1 MPDKIKDAFEAIKGS
16 DIFLDEQDFREQL
29 TKSPKD
35 VYGLFSSNKQTK
47 DLFLDYSD
55 FENSFDLKKKEPTI
69 PPLGQ
74 AFKLG
79 GENTPQLPLTSQS
92 KLGEKPKAKLTNID
106 PNKIYVKPQGKTK
119 DFVEPIAPITEDK
132 ATQETFL
139 SNNKKR
145 NEYLENFSNTILD
158 VANKV
163 PESFFYQK
171 NKPTLWGTKEIE
183 AGTINVD
190 GVSKAIDLEAEK
202 IQREQGVTLSSRDKQ
217 YLITNITNKLQS
229 KKEVQNAN
237 AVTDAQLQ
245 KELGYNMTDITGI
258 KMPDGKVVKKGYF
271 EEAKN
276 KIEQTYQQEK
286 NSIKKS
292 APIVQKTLDVEFAPE
307 IEKAR
312 QDVEINAKL
321 KSEPI
326 NAEFDQLYKQEFD
339 KYQSL
344 VNSEQ
349 MTVEQANVELAAKKD
364 EILKVLTPKFE
375 QINEEAKISYDN
387 SKKEIQSRYNKKYQ
401 NIMQAQESAANQ
413 RIKKIQD
420 EYSGKVPE
428 EFLKRYA
435 ELLNKNI
442 GYELQKTANQNLQN
456 FRNLAVT
463 EKLNK
468 AMMAGWSDVTSTIG
482 GAMGYAGFDT
492 SGIAEITAKTGVLN
506 PMPEGGYE
514 DANIMEKIADTDW
527 WIANGVR
534 ALPFSITTM
543 PIGIFGGAVAGTV
556 ANVLGAAKRTQV
568 IASVLGGGAV
578 GWEAE
583 TFLEAGGAYQQ
594 AINEGKSEE
603 EASEI
608 ASNTMKFNLSTLP
621 LNVLQM
627 MPIFGGGFKALKV
640 LEKPALQGFYG
651 GIEEIFQG
659 WSQAKANA
667 IQEGKDVDLFDYA
680 MSPQAME
687 EGAIGFAMGQGMAV
701 LSLDNTPDVDKQ
713 ISTLMS
719 SLSVGGEAQARKVL
733 DIMKTNGAISE
744 KEYNENINLLNYTL
758 EGIKNVESFPIEDN
772 LKLSL
777 VNKYV
782 GIAKAKQLHTD
793 DENDL
798 ASQASKEMVAEREKE
813 IKEILKGSEPVYL
826 AFVKGSEVPIVTS
839 KEEIDYILSNERGL
853 EVFDLEVYNDESTN
867 NKIQKAK
874 EDLIITPQEITT
886 EPTSTEGVE
895 ANVVEPTEE
904 QILQDFKDKN
914 FVTFTYNNESEVPEQ
929 FKDKIS
935 SKGEINGK
943 TFVNVTLPKSV
954 ADYELAKS
962 QQTPITQ
969 NKDEK
974 TNEVR
979 EIEDGQNETKN
990 EGIKS
995 KGKNDGQ
1002 KTNDVQNEEVTEG
1015 GVKAPQVKTI
1025 KNQIAD
1031 LRAAEQAEYDAMSNP
1046 KDKAKREEIY
1056 NRYDKLITPL
1066 LEQEKAGS
1074 ESKSSEPSKS
1084 DKNYQEAQEVNAI
1097 VSKEN
1102 PEASVLIQPKG
1113 EDLSLTAVYVGKE
1126 KRGKGIGSKVL
1137 ESVKKQADK
1146 LGKKV
1151 VLDATNELDSET
1163 DLEKLDNFYKKNG
1176 FLKIGKNKYEY
1187 DPKAKDSSGDIGSRT
1202 DDSGTKKSD
1211 IAAVANKGQS
1221 DKNVDSAE
1229 EVAETSKP
1237 KPENVKAIEE
1247 AMTKKSGTIKNE
1259 IIKEAANPTEVKK
1272 ILDNLDAI
1280 KSKLAGLTTKDGD
1293 SVFSEEC
1300 KWG

>member
-1 MPDKIKDAFEAIKGS
+1 MPDKVKELLDLMDENPDFKGAYTYETLS
-16 DIFLDEQDFREQL
+16 
-29 TKSPKD
+29 
-35 VYGLFSSNKQTK
+35 K
-47 DLFLDYSD
+47 DLSDTSKAKELHGLLETDDNFKGAFKDYS
-55 FENSFDLKKKEPTI
+55 ELMSLKKKIQDI

-79 GENTPQLPLTSQS
+79 GESTPQLPLTSQS
-92 KLGEKPKAKLTNID
+92 RLGEKPKAKLTNID

-543 PIGIFGGAVAGTV
+543 PVGIFGGVAAGTV
-556 ANVLGAAKRTQV
+556 AKVLGAAKRTQV

-583 TFLEAGGAYQQ
+583 AFLEAGGAYQQ

-651 GIEEIFQG
+651 GIEEILQG

-782 GIAKAKQLHTD
+782 AIAKAKQLHTD

-867 NKIQKAK
+867 KKLTELKLKQAEK
-874 EDLIITPQEITT
+874 EVSETQAPQEITT

-935 SKGEINGK
+935 SKGETNGK

-962 QQTPITQ
+962 QQSPA
-969 NKDEK
+969 
-974 TNEVR
+974 R
-979 EIEDGQNETKN
+979 
-990 EGIKS
+990 
-995 KGKNDGQ
+995 
-1002 KTNDVQNEEVTEG
+1002 DV
-1015 GVKAPQVKTI
+1015 
-1025 KNQIAD
+1025 
-1031 LRAAEQAEYDAMSNP
+1031 
-1046 KDKAKREEIY
+1046 
-1056 NRYDKLITPL
+1056 
-1066 LEQEKAGS
+1066 
-1074 ESKSSEPSKS
+1074 
-1084 DKNYQEAQEVNAI
+1084 EAI
-1097 VSKEN
+1097 S
-1102 PEASVLIQPKG
+1102 
-1113 EDLSLTAVYVGKE
+1113 
-1126 KRGKGIGSKVL
+1126 
-1137 ESVKKQADK
+1137 
-1146 LGKKV
+1146 
-1151 VLDATNELDSET
+1151 
-1163 DLEKLDNFYKKNG
+1163 
-1176 FLKIGKNKYEY
+1176 
-1187 DPKAKDSSGDIGSRT
+1187 
-1202 DDSGTKKSD
+1202 
-1211 IAAVANKGQS
+1211 
-1221 DKNVDSAE
+1221 
-1229 EVAETSKP
+1229 
-1237 KPENVKAIEE
+1237 IEE
-1247 AMTKKSGTIKNE
+1247 QQAIDEAIPNLAEPLKKEIK
-1259 IIKEAANPTEVKK
+1259 
-1272 ILDNLDAI
+1272 
-1280 KSKLAGLTTKDGD
+1280 GLTTIENLMSEGVLEYVDEQTGEPCMKHGIKGNSFKRGSKWEIVKDLKGYKTHEQGGVD
-1293 SVFSEEC
+1293 LTIGSDGI
-1300 KWG
+1300 KIKNGKTDYYAKNGLLMPNN

>member
-1 MPDKIKDAFEAIKGS
+1 MPVTKKILEEYVATANNPE
-16 DIFLDEQDFREQL
+16 
-29 TKSPKD
+29 
-35 VYGLFSSNKQTK
+35 YN
-47 DLFLDYSD
+47 SD
-55 FENSFDLKKKEPTI
+55 FKVINSKFPELKDYDSKLLEEYVATANNEKYNSDFNIINSKFPEFFTSKKKIQDI

-92 KLGEKPKAKLTNID
+92 RLGEKPIAKLTNID
-106 PNKIYVKPQGKTK
+106 PNKNYVKPQGKTK
-119 DFVEPIAPITEDK
+119 DFVEPIPPITEDK

-463 EKLNK
+463 EKLDK

-867 NKIQKAK
+867 KKLTELKLKQAEK
-874 EDLIITPQEITT
+874 EVSETQAPQEITT

-895 ANVVEPTEE
+895 AISIEE
-904 QILQDFKDKN
+904 QQAIDEAIPNLAEPLKKEIKGLTTIENLMSEGVLEYVDEQTGEPCMKHGIKGNSFKRGSKWEIVKDLKGYK
-914 FVTFTYNNESEVPEQ
+914 THEQ
-929 FKDKIS
+929 GGVDLTIGSDGIKI
-935 SKGEINGK
+935 KNGK
-943 TFVNVTLPKSV
+943 T
-954 ADYELAKS
+954 DYYA
-962 QQTPITQ
+962 
-969 NKDEK
+969 
-974 TNEVR
+974 
-979 EIEDGQNETKN
+979 
-990 EGIKS
+990 
-995 KGKNDGQ
+995 
-1002 KTNDVQNEEVTEG
+1002 
-1015 GVKAPQVKTI
+1015 
-1025 KNQIAD
+1025 
-1031 LRAAEQAEYDAMSNP
+1031 
-1046 KDKAKREEIY
+1046 
-1056 NRYDKLITPL
+1056 
-1066 LEQEKAGS
+1066 
-1074 ESKSSEPSKS
+1074 
-1084 DKNYQEAQEVNAI
+1084 
-1097 VSKEN
+1097 
-1102 PEASVLIQPKG
+1102 
-1113 EDLSLTAVYVGKE
+1113 
-1126 KRGKGIGSKVL
+1126 
-1137 ESVKKQADK
+1137 
-1146 LGKKV
+1146 
-1151 VLDATNELDSET
+1151 
-1163 DLEKLDNFYKKNG
+1163 KNG
-1176 FLKIGKNKYEY
+1176 LLMPN
-1187 DPKAKDSSGDIGSRT
+1187 
-1202 DDSGTKKSD
+1202 
-1211 IAAVANKGQS
+1211 N
-1221 DKNVDSAE
+1221 
-1229 EVAETSKP
+1229 
-1237 KPENVKAIEE
+1237 
-1247 AMTKKSGTIKNE
+1247 
-1259 IIKEAANPTEVKK
+1259 
-1272 ILDNLDAI
+1272 
-1280 KSKLAGLTTKDGD
+1280 
-1293 SVFSEEC
+1293 
-1300 KWG
+1300 

>member
-1 MPDKIKDAFEAIKGS
+1 
-16 DIFLDEQDFREQL
+16 
-29 TKSPKD
+29 
-35 VYGLFSSNKQTK
+35 
-47 DLFLDYSD
+47 
-55 FENSFDLKKKEPTI
+55 
-69 PPLGQ
+69 
-74 AFKLG
+74 
-79 GENTPQLPLTSQS
+79 
-92 KLGEKPKAKLTNID
+92 
-106 PNKIYVKPQGKTK
+106 
-119 DFVEPIAPITEDK
+119 
-132 ATQETFL
+132 
-139 SNNKKR
+139 
-145 NEYLENFSNTILD
+145 
-158 VANKV
+158 
-163 PESFFYQK
+163 
-171 NKPTLWGTKEIE
+171 
-183 AGTINVD
+183 
-190 GVSKAIDLEAEK
+190 
-202 IQREQGVTLSSRDKQ
+202 
-217 YLITNITNKLQS
+217 
-229 KKEVQNAN
+229 
-237 AVTDAQLQ
+237 
-245 KELGYNMTDITGI
+245 
-258 KMPDGKVVKKGYF
+258 
-271 EEAKN
+271 
-276 KIEQTYQQEK
+276 
-286 NSIKKS
+286 
-292 APIVQKTLDVEFAPE
+292 
-307 IEKAR
+307 
-312 QDVEINAKL
+312 
-321 KSEPI
+321 
-326 NAEFDQLYKQEFD
+326 
-339 KYQSL
+339 
-344 VNSEQ
+344 

-413 RIKKIQD
+413 RIKKIQN

-442 GYELQKTANQNLQN
+442 GYELQKTANQSLQN

-543 PIGIFGGAVAGTV
+543 PVGIFGGAAAGTI
-556 ANVLGAAKRTQV
+556 AKVLGAAKRTQI

-782 GIAKAKQLHTD
+782 AIAKAKQLHTD

-867 NKIQKAK
+867 KKLTELKLKQAEK
-874 EDLIITPQEITT
+874 EVSETQAPQEITT

-895 ANVVEPTEE
+895 ASPISEKTQKRINELEAQRDKEIANYKVLFTDNPSEEEKAKRIAENKQEIADDYNLQIEAIKQKATERATKRVEAISIEE
-904 QILQDFKDKN
+904 QQAIDEAIPNLAEPLKKEIKGLTTIENLMSEGVLEYVDEQTGEPCMKHGIKGNSFKRGSKWEIVKDLKGYK
-914 FVTFTYNNESEVPEQ
+914 THEQ
-929 FKDKIS
+929 GGVDLTIGSDGIKI
-935 SKGEINGK
+935 KNGK
-943 TFVNVTLPKSV
+943 T
-954 ADYELAKS
+954 DYYA
-962 QQTPITQ
+962 
-969 NKDEK
+969 
-974 TNEVR
+974 
-979 EIEDGQNETKN
+979 
-990 EGIKS
+990 
-995 KGKNDGQ
+995 
-1002 KTNDVQNEEVTEG
+1002 
-1015 GVKAPQVKTI
+1015 
-1025 KNQIAD
+1025 
-1031 LRAAEQAEYDAMSNP
+1031 
-1046 KDKAKREEIY
+1046 
-1056 NRYDKLITPL
+1056 
-1066 LEQEKAGS
+1066 
-1074 ESKSSEPSKS
+1074 
-1084 DKNYQEAQEVNAI
+1084 
-1097 VSKEN
+1097 
-1102 PEASVLIQPKG
+1102 
-1113 EDLSLTAVYVGKE
+1113 
-1126 KRGKGIGSKVL
+1126 
-1137 ESVKKQADK
+1137 
-1146 LGKKV
+1146 
-1151 VLDATNELDSET
+1151 
-1163 DLEKLDNFYKKNG
+1163 KNG
-1176 FLKIGKNKYEY
+1176 LLMPN
-1187 DPKAKDSSGDIGSRT
+1187 
-1202 DDSGTKKSD
+1202 
-1211 IAAVANKGQS
+1211 N
-1221 DKNVDSAE
+1221 
-1229 EVAETSKP
+1229 
-1237 KPENVKAIEE
+1237 
-1247 AMTKKSGTIKNE
+1247 
-1259 IIKEAANPTEVKK
+1259 
-1272 ILDNLDAI
+1272 
-1280 KSKLAGLTTKDGD
+1280 
-1293 SVFSEEC
+1293 
-1300 KWG
+1300 